1 MVQALLRATDAQKE
15 IIAQNYAKH
24 DDVAVQRIKQLYS
37 DLNIK
42 QVLRSFI
49 HSFFL
54 SFFLSFFHSF
64 IHSLLHSLLHSF
76 LHSFLRSS
84 FGVHVYRNAYYL
96 PPQLSSLV
104 ISPININAGV

>member
-42 QVLRSFI
+42 QVFPSCL
-49 HSFFL
+49 HSFL
-54 SFFLSFFHSF
+54 P
-64 IHSLLHSLLHSF
+64 SLLHSF
-76 LHSFLRSS
+76 IPSFLHSFIPSFLRTD
-84 FGVHVYRNAYYL
+84 FVHVYPTIRIL
-96 PPQLSSLV
+96 PTLLSSLV
-104 ISPININAGV
+104 ISPVSINTGV